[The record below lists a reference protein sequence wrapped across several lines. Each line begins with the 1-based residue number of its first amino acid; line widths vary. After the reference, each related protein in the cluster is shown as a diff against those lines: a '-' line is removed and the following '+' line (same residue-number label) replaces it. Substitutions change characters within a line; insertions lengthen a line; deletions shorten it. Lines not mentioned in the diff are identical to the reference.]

1 MIGIIPA
8 AGAGERI
15 QPLGCSKELLPV
27 GSRLVSGVERPK
39 AVSEYLVERMI
50 AAGATQI
57 CMIISAEKTDIVK
70 YYAERDYAAEIFYVV
85 QQQPL
90 GLCDALFRAEPF
102 ARQHDQVLIGL
113 PDTIWFPENAYAPA
127 LAPNGAECNLV
138 LFPVANPSVF
148 DAVIC
153 DDLGYVQEVQV
164 KKPNRWL
171 TLDLGSRD
179 GARRSVPSFASA
191 VGIAASNGQLSG
203 RAAERFHRRRQS
215 GTGQV
220 YGRELYGRG
229 NAGRLSQRPGFSAGK
244 RSSAARRL
252 AAEHE
257 QRIEK
262 LGAGFQ
268 NVANIAVNFGAIPA
282 GLIDQIR
289 PLLGI
294 FIQVGLGQQV
304 RGLHDGLNGIAEI
317 VRERS

>member
-27 GSRLVSGVERPK
+27 GSRMVAGVERPK

-50 AAGATQI
+50 AAGASQI

-127 LAPNGAECNLV
+127 LAPSGAECNLV
-138 LFPVANPSVF
+138 LFPVGDPSVF

-164 KKPNRWL
+164 KKPKPRHRADNY
-171 TLDLGSRD
+171 LGELLN
-179 GARRSVPSFASA
+179 AF
-191 VGIAASNGQLSG
+191 IAAGNPVRGKFTGESYMDVGTLEGYRNAQDFLRANAPAG
-203 RAAERFHRRRQS
+203 RAA
-215 GTGQV
+215 
-220 YGRELYGRG
+220 
-229 NAGRLSQRPGFSAGK
+229 
-244 RSSAARRL
+244 
-252 AAEHE
+252 
-257 QRIEK
+257 
-262 LGAGFQ
+262 
-268 NVANIAVNFGAIPA
+268 
-282 GLIDQIR
+282 
-289 PLLGI
+289 
-294 FIQVGLGQQV
+294 
-304 RGLHDGLNGIAEI
+304 
-317 VRERS
+317 